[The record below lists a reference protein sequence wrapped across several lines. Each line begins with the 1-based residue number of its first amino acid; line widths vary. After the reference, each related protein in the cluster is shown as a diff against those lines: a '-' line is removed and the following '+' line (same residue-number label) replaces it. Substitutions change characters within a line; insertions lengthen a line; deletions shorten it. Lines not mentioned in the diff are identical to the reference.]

1 MARQVNDLVDSLDLS
16 AFYAPYEGDD
26 RRNAPYDPSMMV
38 KVLIYAY
45 ATGTFSSRR
54 IARKLEGDVAFRMLA
69 ADNFPQHRTV
79 CEFRRRHLKDFRA
92 LFVEVVRVARS
103 MGLARFGALSAGGTL
118 RSGPTPASAR
128 P

>member
-1 MARQVNDLVDSLDLS
+1 MDLS

-26 RRNAPYDPSMMV
+26 RRNARCDPSMMV
-38 KVLIYAY
+38 KVLTCAY

-54 IARKLEGDVAFRMLA
+54 TARKLEEDVALRILA
-69 ADNFPQHRTV
+69 AGNFPQRRTV
-79 CEFRRRHLKDFRA
+79 CGFCRRPAGFRS